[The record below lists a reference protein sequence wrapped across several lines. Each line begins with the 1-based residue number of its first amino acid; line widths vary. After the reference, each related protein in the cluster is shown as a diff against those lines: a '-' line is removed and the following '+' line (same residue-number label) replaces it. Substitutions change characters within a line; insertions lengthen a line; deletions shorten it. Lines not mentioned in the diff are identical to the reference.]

1 MLSSC
6 QDVLGARE
14 REVALELTNPGLNPC
29 SAVAELCDSGQAN
42 LSEAQ
47 FPHVWNE
54 INKATPQARED
65 QVRKV
70 I

>member
-1 MLSSC
+1 MFWGHEK
-6 QDVLGARE
+6 D
-14 REVALELTNPGLNPC
+14 REVALESTNPGLNPC

-47 FPHVWNE
+47 FPHMWNE
-54 INKATPQARED
+54 INKATLQVCED